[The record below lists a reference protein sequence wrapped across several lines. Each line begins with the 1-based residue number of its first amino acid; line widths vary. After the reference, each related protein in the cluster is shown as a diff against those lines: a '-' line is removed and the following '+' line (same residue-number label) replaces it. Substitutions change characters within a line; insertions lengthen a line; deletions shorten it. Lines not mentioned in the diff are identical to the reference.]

1 MDAPLGE
8 LGILGVLGLLG
19 TLEPMTAPP
28 ASRVI
33 PNKALPMPELLPG
46 RTLGDTGCCPGRI
59 GLAGMENKRELI
71 CDLQELK
78 RSTKHLGNST
88 SN

>member
-1 MDAPLGE
+1 MVAPLGE

-33 PNKALPMPELLPG
+33 PTKALPMPELLPG
-46 RTLGDTGCCPGRI
+46 RTLGDAGCWPGRI
-59 GLAGMENKRELI
+59 GLAGMENERELI
-71 CDLQELK
+71 CDLHELK
-78 RSTKHLGNST
+78 RSTKHYF
-88 SN
+88 